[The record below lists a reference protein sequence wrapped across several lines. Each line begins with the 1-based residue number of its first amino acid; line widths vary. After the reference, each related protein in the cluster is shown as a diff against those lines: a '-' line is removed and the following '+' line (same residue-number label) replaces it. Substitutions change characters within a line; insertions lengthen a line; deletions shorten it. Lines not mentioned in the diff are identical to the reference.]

1 MPEQTDAG
9 EEHSHA
15 VLVSGL
21 DDLGVPDRAAGVN
34 DRGDA
39 NLVRRVDAIPERE
52 ECI

>member
-1 MPEQTDAG
+1 MPEQTNAG
-9 EEHSHA
+9 EEHCHA

-21 DDLGVPDRAAGVN
+21 DDFGVPDRAAGVN

-39 NLVRRVDAIPERE
+39 NLVSRVDAVTERE